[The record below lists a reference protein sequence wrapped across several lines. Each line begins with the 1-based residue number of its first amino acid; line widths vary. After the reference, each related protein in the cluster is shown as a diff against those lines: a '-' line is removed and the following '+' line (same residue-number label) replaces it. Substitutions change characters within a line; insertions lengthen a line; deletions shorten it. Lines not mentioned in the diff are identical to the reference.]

1 MCKKTVFHNSYT
13 DGQHDI
19 SERVESCF
27 PGYICPDPR
36 VVEYDRIY
44 DCPRDQAKRNQARD
58 DHLAS
63 PAVSPSSSRSV
74 SPAASSASSASASTS
89 TIDNTNERYRRRHRK
104 SEVYVNGHR
113 VSSTSS
119 TSATPPS
126 SALHTAPHTMAQPI
140 PIRRSAT
147 MTYGGMEP
155 APERGRR
162 PIIVEPMLP
171 PMAPMPQAPVHTHS
185 HPHTHSPRLSP
196 RTSPRPAPG
205 SSHYPL
211 GPSPIPRTTTSRP
224 VDVFQHTTTSS
235 SSPRRRAPV
244 RDFRDMEY
252 RDFRDFRDA
261 RDARDLRTEYR
272 TEYRGEY
279 RSPTRAERPFSLRRR
294 TSERDPATATTTAT
308 TTIPASSINRRNS
321 VSTGARDFLTPH
333 YHSVRPRADSS
344 PMGYGS
350 AEDEADLAERRR
362 RRRKASERAT
372 VTPSSV
378 PTFGNANTHAHSRSG
393 SGFDSGFASSYE
405 SSGFTTSP
413 AGSSFTSP
421 TPSSTS
427 APGTSPATAAV
438 KKNLRWQDEERRR
451 HNDRISNRPKL
462 SRDETITPANA
473 KLQGEVKSILKNT
486 TPGASPRERS
496 QSRPR
501 ETRDTRDTR
510 EPSKS
515 RELSKSRDSRA
526 SRDTRDH
533 DARSTTNATIGSS
546 SSAGRRASFVGDLDD
561 LAGGVSGLNI
571 HGNSPPASPRH
582 EESEAERARL
592 RDRFEKSS
600 RFGMPPRRYTAGSSH
615 RRRTD
620 IWPPRAE
627 DDRRFGF

>member
-44 DCPRDQAKRNQARD
+44 DCPRDLAKLSQARHD
-58 DHLAS
+58 SLAS
-63 PAVSPSSSRSV
+63 PAASSTSSRSV
-74 SPAASSASSASASTS
+74 SPAASSASSAAAAS
-89 TIDNTNERYRRRHRK
+89 TIDNTNERRRRHRR
-104 SEVYVNGHR
+104 SEVYVNGHKI
-113 VSSTSS
+113 SSTAS
-119 TSATPPS
+119 TS
-126 SALHTAPHTMAQPI
+126 TAAHTMAQPI

-155 APERGRR
+155 VPERGRR
-162 PIIVEPMLP
+162 PILVEPMMP
-171 PMAPMPQAPVHTHS
+171 PMAPMPQPPVHA
-185 HPHTHSPRLSP
+185 HPHAHSPRLSP

-211 GPSPIPRTTTSRP
+211 GPSPIPRTTTTSRP
-224 VDVFQHTTTSS
+224 VDVFQHTTSP
-235 SSPRRRAPV
+235 SSPRRRGPL
-244 RDFRDMEY
+244 RELRDMEF

-294 TSERDPATATTTAT
+294 TSERDPATATATTTT

-321 VSTGARDFLTPH
+321 VSTGTRDFLTPH
-333 YHSVRPRADSS
+333 YHPARPRADSS

-350 AEDEADLAERRR
+350 AEDEAELAERRR

-378 PTFGNANTHAHSRSG
+378 PTFGNANTHSRSRSN

-405 SSGFTTSP
+405 SSGYTTSP

-421 TPSSTS
+421 TPSSAS
-427 APGTSPATAAV
+427 VLGTSPATAAV

-451 HNDRISNRPKL
+451 QNERINNRPKL

-486 TPGASPRERS
+486 TPGGSPHERS
-496 QSRPR
+496 RSRSRLR
-501 ETRDTRDTR
+501 E
-510 EPSKS
+510 
-515 RELSKSRDSRA
+515 

-546 SSAGRRASFVGDLDD
+546 SSTGRRGSFAGDLDD

-571 HGNSPPASPRH
+571 HGNSPSPPASPRDG
-582 EESEAERARL
+582 ESEAERARL

-600 RFGMPPRRYTAGSSH
+600 RFGMPPRRYTAGGAH

-627 DDRRFGF
+627 DSRRFDF